1 MSTHHDLWIAAR
13 AKMHLI
19 EHEIAA
25 MQQAP
30 RPRPAR
36 RALLMARLMHR
47 LSAVLL
53 DFGTR
58 LQCYADRSLARAGGK
73 RWEESVANPC

>member
-13 AKMHLI
+13 ARMNLI
-19 EHEIAA
+19 ELEIAA

-30 RPRPAR
+30 KGRSVR

-47 LSAVLL
+47 LSALL
-53 DFGTR
+53 LEAGSR
-58 LQCYADRSLARAGGK
+58 LERYADRSLARARGK
-73 RWEESVANPC
+73 RWEEGVANPC